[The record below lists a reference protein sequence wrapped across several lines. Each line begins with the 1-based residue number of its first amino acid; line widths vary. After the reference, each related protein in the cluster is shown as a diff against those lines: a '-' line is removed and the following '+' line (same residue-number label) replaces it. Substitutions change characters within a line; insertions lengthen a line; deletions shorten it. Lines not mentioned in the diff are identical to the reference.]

1 MKDRILMVVFVLVL
15 GSVLTLALVAV
26 DYYTLPLIEKN
37 TELQLKS
44 GVLSAFTVAF
54 ENDPDAVEKAYEENI
69 SERPAGDKTFYINET
84 GDIAFRFSGSGLWGP
99 ITGVIALA
107 SDFKTVR
114 NITVIHQEETPGLG
128 SRISEGEYLDGFREK
143 VFSPILKMTAP
154 GKGLGNNEI
163 DAITGATMSSDAF
176 IAILNNQ
183 VSEYRK
189 AVEGVKP

>member
-44 GVLSAFTVAF
+44 GVLSAFNVAF

-128 SRISEGEYLDGFREK
+128 SRIAEAPYLEGFVGKR
-143 VFSPILKMTAP
+143 FSPALELTQP
-154 GKGLGNNEI
+154 GKGGGDTQI
-163 DAITGATMSSDAF
+163 DSISGATMSSKAF
-176 IAILNNQ
+176 VLILNAEQ
-183 VSEYRK
+183 GRYR
-189 AVEGVKP
+189 ELLGGSR